1 MKFLTSASLRLFRSV
16 KRRFVSLCSPVFRYH
31 NYQKFKTL
39 SKFLVI
45 KLNLGAGPVPGI
57 GGWTT
62 VDYSGA
68 NISWDLRDSIPLS
81 DSTVTA
87 VYSSHLLEHLNFSEI
102 NYLLADINRILISGG
117 KFRVCV
123 PDARKYIEAYLQGL
137 EFRNKSEMYEPGAT
151 NTDSFIDQVNY
162 IAYMGHEHK
171 FLFDQENLTSLLTK
185 HNFSQIQLSQYSSVI
200 DDTDRSIDSLY
211 FNCVKN

>member
-1 MKFLTSASLRLFRSV
+1 
-16 KRRFVSLCSPVFRYH
+16 
-31 NYQKFKTL
+31 
-39 SKFLVI
+39 
-45 KLNLGAGPVPGI
+45 
-57 GGWTT
+57 
-62 VDYSGA
+62 
-68 NISWDLRDSIPLS
+68 
-81 DSTVTA
+81 
-87 VYSSHLLEHLNFSEI
+87 
-102 NYLLADINRILISGG
+102 
-117 KFRVCV
+117 
-123 PDARKYIEAYLQGL
+123 
-137 EFRNKSEMYEPGAT
+137 MYEPGVA

>member
-1 MKFLTSASLRLFRSV
+1 MKFLTSASLRPFRSV
-16 KRRFVSLCSPVFRYH
+16 KRRFVGLCSPVFRYH

-39 SKFLVI
+39 SKCLVI
-45 KLNLGAGPVPGI
+45 KLNLGSGPVPGI

-68 NISWDLRDSIPLS
+68 DISWDLRDSIPLS
-81 DSTVTA
+81 HSTVTA

-137 EFRNKSEMYEPGAT
+137 EFRNKNEMYEPGVA

-162 IAYMGHEHK
+162 IAYMGHQHK

-200 DDTDRSIDSLY
+200 DDTDRSDDSLY
-211 FNCVKN
+211 INCVKN

>member
-1 MKFLTSASLRLFRSV
+1 MKFQKSASLRLFRSI
-16 KRRFVSLCSPVFRYH
+16 KRKFVGLCSPLFQYH

-39 SKFLVI
+39 SKSQVI

-57 GGWTT
+57 GESTT

-68 NISWDLRDSIPLS
+68 DVSWVLRDSIPLN
-81 DSTVTA
+81 DSVVTA
-87 VYSSHLLEHLNFSEI
+87 IYSSHLLEHLNFSEI
-102 NYLLADINRILISGG
+102 NHLLADINRILISGG

-123 PDARKYIEAYLQGL
+123 PDARKYIEAYLQGF
-137 EFRNKSEMYEPGAT
+137 EFRNKSEMYEPAVA

-200 DDTDRSIDSLY
+200 DDTDRSNDSLY